1 MLDSNDH
8 GNLKKIEKKCH
19 IYYNHIKCEK
29 NLNTYIS
36 SITHDDGTM
45 YMKQH
50 LETNKLL
57 SWKEKN
63 NIYNKISIEMKK
75 NEFANLN
82 NIEKKNDIIRA
93 PRFVRNITNINEI
106 VFYYPYQ
113 TWPFGHYIV
122 YGYRYFYYYAYLKK
136 IYPNIKI
143 IMNDPLLN
151 FLNYGIKNNKYWFF
165 LKKTLGLDNII
176 YTNPQT
182 LIINS
187 GITFCVYSQMGDICT
202 LTDKSIEFYNNIGKL
217 SLEQNIINV
226 NLKPYPK
233 KLLFLR
239 KKNNISSNSVRLLKN
254 REQIVEL
261 CKKYNYIDIDQTK
274 YSMEEVIYLMNNA
287 THLITET
294 GGALCHLFWT
304 KSIKTISITW
314 GYEPPCLLPNFYKKS
329 NEYFKLIPPGSGR
342 ILERLLIN
350 KNAKVVHN
358 IQDKK
363 LIDILEGKQNF
374 LNPVEI
380 PKECVFSNF
389 EELEIAIKENE

>member
-1 MLDSNDH
+1 MLESQEYH
-8 GNLKKIEKKCH
+8 NLKKIEKKCN
-19 IYYNHIKCEK
+19 IYYNHIRCDK
-29 NLNTYIS
+29 NSNIYTS

-45 YMKQH
+45 YAKKNLEINKQ
-50 LETNKLL
+50 L
-57 SWKEKN
+57 SWKQKTD
-63 NIYNKISIEMKK
+63 IYIEMSNQMKE
-75 NEFANLN
+75 NEFVNLQY
-82 NIEKKNDIIRA
+82 IVKKQDIIKA
-93 PRFVRNITNINEI
+93 PIFIKNVKNINEI
-106 VFYYPYQ
+106 IFYYPYP
-113 TWPFGHYIV
+113 TWPFGHYII
-122 YGYRYFYYYAYLKK
+122 YGYLYFYYYAYLKK

-151 FLNYGIKNNKYWFF
+151 FLNYGTSNNKYWFF
-165 LKKTLGLDNII
+165 LKKTLDLDNII
-176 YTNPQT
+176 YTNKQT

-187 GITFCVYSQMGDICT
+187 GITFCVYSQMENICN
-202 LTDKSIEFYNNIGKL
+202 LSDKGIEFFNNIGKL
-217 SLEQNIINV
+217 SLDQNIINV
-226 NLKPYPK
+226 NLKQYPK

-239 KKNNISSNSVRLLKN
+239 KKNNVSSNSIRLLKN

-261 CKKYNYIDIDQTK
+261 CKKYNYIDIDQTT

-294 GGALCHLFWT
+294 GGSLCHLVWT

-314 GYEPPCLLPNFYKKS
+314 GYDPVCLLPNFYKKS

-374 LNPVEI
+374 FNQDEI
-380 PKECVFSNF
+380 PEKCIFLNF
-389 EELEIAIKENE
+389 EDLEIAIKENE